1 LRYGDRFLQVNGK
14 DATDWTSAEVS
25 KNVRGE
31 KGTPVKVKVE
41 RVSSN
46 TPMEFEIVRGGVPLP
61 SIRNYFMLPN
71 GVGYVGLTGGFQETT
86 AAELD
91 NAVGELRKQGMKS
104 MILDLRGNPGGIL
117 EQAIEVVSRFIPENN
132 VVVSV
137 KGRTNYAQKRDH
149 LSQGGEVDNFPL
161 VVLINGGSASA
172 SEIVSGA
179 LQDYGRALVVGT
191 NSFGKGLVQRVY
203 P

>member
-41 RVSSN
+41 RVSSS

-86 AAELD
+86 SEELSE
-91 NAVGELRKQGMKS
+91 AITELQKQGMKS
-104 MILDLRGNPGGIL
+104 LVLDLRGNPGGL
-117 EQAIEVVSRFIPENN
+117 LPQAIDCRRQVCSERPDRSFQ
-132 VVVSV
+132 V
-137 KGRTNYAQKRDH
+137 KGRAGLRESSAASFEGRTDRG
-149 LSQGGEVDNFPL
+149 LPL
-161 VVLINGGSASA
+161 VGIDQRRFRVGIG
-172 SEIVSGA
+172 
-179 LQDYGRALVVGT
+179 DRGRCDP
-191 NSFGKGLVQRVY
+191 GLRTRRDRRDG
-203 P
+203 